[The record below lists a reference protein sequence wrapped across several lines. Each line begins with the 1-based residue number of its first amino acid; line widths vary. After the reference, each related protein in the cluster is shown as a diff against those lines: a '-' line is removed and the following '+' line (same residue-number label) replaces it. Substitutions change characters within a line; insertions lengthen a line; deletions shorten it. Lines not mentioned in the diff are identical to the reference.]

1 MSDIVISV
9 ENINKAYRL
18 GQIGSGT
25 LKEDLSRWWAKL
37 LGKPDPFVRIGQE
50 AHARKVGEQFWALD
64 DVTCNA
70 LLIALVDAKFLRRTP
85 FGTYARADQGVP

>member
-1 MSDIVISV
+1 MSVLVSDACSHPPTSRQAEAIAAETTLEDWIHLVRAEYLEMPGLHLTRDQV
-9 ENINKAYRL
+9 RRL
-18 GQIGSGT
+18 
-25 LKEDLSRWWAKL
+25 
-37 LGKPDPFVRIGQE
+37 
-50 AHARKVGEQFWALD
+50 WALD